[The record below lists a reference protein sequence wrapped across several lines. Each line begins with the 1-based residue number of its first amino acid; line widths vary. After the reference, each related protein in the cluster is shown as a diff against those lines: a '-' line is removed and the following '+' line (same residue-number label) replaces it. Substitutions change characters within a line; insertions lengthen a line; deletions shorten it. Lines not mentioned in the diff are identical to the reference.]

1 MQLNMIIGI
10 VEVLAQEKKSS
21 LAVVR
26 GFREADA
33 RQSCPYIL
41 SLSIP

>member
-1 MQLNMIIGI
+1 MQLNMIVGI
-10 VEVLAQEKKSS
+10 VEVLAQEEKSS
-21 LAVVR
+21 LAVDR
-26 GFREADA
+26 GFRDVDA